1 VRLLR
6 VVHTGQVAYAKEG
19 PIACDQLL
27 AQCRTIAGCS
37 GPIAESSPVASVEAL
52 HMALVDL
59 WVWGRRHKAAVVDS
73 PEVGNLDPEADILG
87 VDILVLEEDPEAGSH
102 DLEVDSLGLEEGRR
116 VHLHSSYQKAHDH
129 QGQHRRE
136 QPESRLASCRRHP

>member
-37 GPIAESSPVASVEAL
+37 GPIAESSPVASAEAL

-59 WVWGRRHKAAVVDS
+59 WVWERRHKAAVVDS
-73 PEVGNLDPEADILG
+73 PVVGNLDLEADILG
-87 VDILVLEEDPEAGSH
+87 VDILDPEEDPEAGN
-102 DLEVDSLGLEEGRR
+102 LAPGAGNLGLEEGRR
-116 VHLHSSYQKAHDH
+116 VHLHSSYQKVRDH

-136 QPESRLASCRRHP
+136 QPASLSK

>member
-6 VVHTGQVAYAKEG
+6 VAHRDQGAYAREG

-37 GPIAESSPVASVEAL
+37 DPIAESSQVASVGA
-52 HMALVDL
+52 HHTALVDL

-73 PEVGNLDPEADILG
+73 PGVGKLDLEADILG
-87 VDILVLEEDPEAGSH
+87 VDILDPEEDPEGGSH
-102 DLEVDSLGLEEGRR
+102 DLEMGSLGLGEGRL
-116 VHLHSSYQKAHDH
+116 VHLHSSYQKARDH
-129 QGQHRRE
+129 QGQHHRE
-136 QPESRLASCRRHP
+136 QHGSRLASCRRHP